1 MNWKPHV
8 TVAAVIE
15 RDGQF
20 LLVEEETDDGI
31 RFNQPAGHL
40 ECGEAL
46 TEAVIREV
54 LEETAYH
61 FVPKTLIGIYNWR
74 NEAKD
79 ITYLRFAFAGEIV
92 GHEEGRSLDQ
102 GIIAARWLSLDEI
115 RALQNR
121 HRSPLIMRCIEDWQA
136 GKRFPL
142 DLITHYA

>member
-102 GIIAARWLSLDEI
+102 GIIAARWVSLGEI

-136 GKRFPL
+136 GKRYPL